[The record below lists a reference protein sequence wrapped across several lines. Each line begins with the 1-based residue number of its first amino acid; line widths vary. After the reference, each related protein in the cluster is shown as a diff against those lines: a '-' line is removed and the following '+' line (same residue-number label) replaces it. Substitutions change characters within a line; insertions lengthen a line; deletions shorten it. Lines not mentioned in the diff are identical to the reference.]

1 MIRCLLVTCIC
12 LVGPTSFA
20 LAQATDPVNTAANSN
35 HAAIAAAA
43 KELAVDLKE
52 ARELIKKVTDKATRE
67 RLELLIT
74 RSELKA
80 LEFEK
85 AIAGAATV
93 TTTTAPMAISQEN
106 FAKLLKGLKAEA
118 FDDGKASFV
127 ASFAAQSHLSCAQA
141 RELLKAFSFD
151 DGRIKSAVALYPRLT
166 DKENF
171 FTVLDVFSFDASR
184 TEVRQKLNL
193 KK

>member
-1 MIRCLLVTCIC
+1 MTRYLLVICFC
-12 LVGPTSFA
+12 LVVPTSVA
-20 LAQATDPVNTAANSN
+20 LAQVSNSGTNSANSN

-43 KELAVDLKE
+43 KELAADLKE
-52 ARELIKKVTDKATRE
+52 ARELIKKVTDKATRD

-85 AIAGAATV
+85 SLAGAATA
-93 TTTTAPMAISQEN
+93 TSTAPMAISQEN
-106 FAKLLKGLKAEA
+106 FDKLLKGLKSES

-127 ASFAAQSHLSCAQA
+127 ATFAAQSHLNCAQA

-151 DGRIKSAVALYPRLT
+151 ESRIKSAVVLYPRIT
-166 DKENF
+166 DKQNF
-171 FTVLDVFSFDASR
+171 FTVLDVFTFDVSR
-184 TEVRQKLNL
+184 KEVREKLSL